1 MRLIP
6 LIQRL
11 GNASGLPLKG
21 RWTRTCPRNRLI
33 RRAGWESFAW
43 PWGRLRKMKEHA
55 QRWHPGKKRL
65 TPEKKSLAGGG
76 GPALSAWVAGKC
88 NCIAGQGLTE
98 GEERTIP
105 DLSHKAKVGEL
116 EAWGQFKVS
125 SPMKIGSQSKD
136 LSNWKGADGVETVQA

>member
-1 MRLIP
+1 M
-6 LIQRL
+6 
-11 GNASGLPLKG
+11 
-21 RWTRTCPRNRLI
+21 
-33 RRAGWESFAW
+33 
-43 PWGRLRKMKEHA
+43 
-55 QRWHPGKKRL
+55 

-116 EAWGQFKVS
+116 EAWGQFKVFGQS
-125 SPMKIGSQSKD
+125 NRAPGQKIWLTG
-136 LSNWKGADGVETVQA
+136 DGC